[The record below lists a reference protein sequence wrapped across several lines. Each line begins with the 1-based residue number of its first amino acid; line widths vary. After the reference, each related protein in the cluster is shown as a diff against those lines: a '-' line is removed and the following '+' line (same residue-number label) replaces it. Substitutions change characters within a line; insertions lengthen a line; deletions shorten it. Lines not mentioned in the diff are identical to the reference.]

1 MSGNVAISIFDHLA
15 QFLIMPSVKK
25 KNKLA
30 NSRPKLHMDMKSIE
44 LNKDY
49 IFTSLKNENWESKLA
64 VNLNNANISTEL
76 LLDSVNGV
84 LNYHCPLKKI
94 SNSQKKNQNKP
105 RITQGILKS
114 IAVNNK
120 RHRKMCR
127 TKDLMRK
134 TELEKKLSITN
145 TTL

>member
-76 LLDSVNGV
+76 LLDSVNAV
-84 LNYHCPLKKI
+84 LNYHCSLKKFL
-94 SNSQKKNQNKP
+94 
-105 RITQGILKS
+105 ILK
-114 IAVNNK
+114 K
-120 RHRKMCR
+120 R
-127 TKDLMRK
+127 TK
-134 TELEKKLSITN
+134 TSHG
-145 TTL
+145 